1 MASNLKRVFRRIF
14 SASALPFIILAGA
27 SIAFVSVQ
35 APQHAEFSPYDEY
48 VYFDYLTKVPTQGF
62 VHSGEET
69 GEAARNELSCRGVL
83 NYGAFGEQ
91 CNRGIHS
98 RDSTYP
104 YSGETGADIHPPL
117 YFAVTWVLAQ
127 PLTWVGISLMDAG
140 RLVGGAWLALGT
152 MSLFALLSLLRVP
165 RWTGF
170 GLSLFVIATPATF
183 WATTYISTDAPTL
196 ALAAGVA
203 AISVLV
209 AQRRVG
215 FAWLPLISIIAV
227 LFKVQNLV
235 AVGLSCLALAAYVIV
250 ELRSKPPATDKASFR
265 IRSIFRDGRFVSAA
279 AAAVLGIAAQAAWLV
294 VRAQATLPGTEPF
307 KVDTV
312 RLPLTLTSLVNE
324 CFRFLWTIGATGLSS
339 GLVGILAANLLGLVA
354 IATTLGVV
362 LDARRHPRIHVIIAS
377 VTLVMALLMGP
388 ALAIAASAAV
398 GFYFPL
404 PDRYGLVLLPAFVA
418 CIGLWFSRYSRAS
431 YAVLGVG
438 SVFALAAIPLG

>member
-1 MASNLKRVFRRIF
+1 MASNLKRAFRRIL

-35 APQHAEFSPYDEY
+35 APQHVEFSPYDEY

-83 NYGAFGEQ
+83 NYGGFGEQ
-91 CNRGIHS
+91 CNRGSHS
-98 RDSTYP
+98 VDSTYP

-117 YFAVTWVLAQ
+117 YFALTWALAQ
-127 PLTWVGISLMDAG
+127 PLTWTGVSLMDAG

-152 MSLFALLSLLRVP
+152 IGLYVLLSLLRVP
-165 RWTGF
+165 RWVAV
-170 GLSLFVIATPATF
+170 GLSLFVIATPAMY

-203 AISVLV
+203 AVSVLV
-209 AQRRVG
+209 AHRRIG
-215 FAWLPLISIIAV
+215 WAWLPLVSILVV

-235 AVGLSCLALAAYVIV
+235 AVGLSCLALGAYV
-250 ELRSKPPATDKASFR
+250 LLDAKGK
-265 IRSIFRDGRFVSAA
+265 SAA
-279 AAAVLGIAAQAAWLV
+279 GKAAFHVRGIFADARFRSAIAAAVLGIAAQAAWLL

-312 RLPLTLTSLVNE
+312 RLPLTFSSIINE
-324 CFRFLWTIGATGLSS
+324 FFRFMWTIGSTGLSS
-339 GLVGILAANLLGLVA
+339 GLLGILAANILGLVA
-354 IATTLGVV
+354 IATTVGVV
-362 LDARRHPRIHVIIAS
+362 LDPRRHPRVQVVIAS

-388 ALAIAASAAV
+388 ALAVAAFSAV

-418 CIGLWFSRYSRAS
+418 SVGLWLSRYSRAS
-431 YAVLGVG
+431 YAVLSIG
-438 SVFALAAIPLG
+438 SAFALAAIAIG